1 MFDVT
6 TRYDNVNGER
16 RKVFIIR
23 GDEAYAKTVD
33 VVLSHI
39 RGNHVNDSIRGFPVT
54 LNAKLY
60 RNVGDSVLVFYD
72 GEEPIDTI
80 ATHDWQSQ
88 YTLPVRLSWGD
99 THKITAQ
106 YKSNTQ
112 SLGKKSKSITL
123 HETIPSSYVPTITFT
138 SSNQINQSTSYTVT
152 GRVQFMGENVI
163 DGTEIVISLDGEV
176 INTVE
181 TTNGIFSC
189 PLGTIGKGT
198 HTVTAETIQSD
209 IMNAKAQSLTL
220 NSGYEITILKYPSTL
235 ITDVPS
241 EFKIAVKTNGGN
253 PVSNVTVNFNGTNYT
268 TNSQGIATFN
278 LSTITTGDFRA
289 SCNGSYSDY
298 VHIESVTLPD
308 IYVTSDER
316 ILAQNETLPI
326 DINVPNGSGM
336 KVKVYEDNSPITDLT
351 LDKNGSATYNYNG
364 ANNGEVEIK
373 FATTNLTKTVNIL
386 DTVAYYSQADG
397 NNNLKIL
404 PYRATNF
411 RSSSTRN
418 LELTFNGL
426 FSVGQVQ
433 SGFVHFDPL
442 LGEYGGNVIEL
453 TIASLNQ
460 SPSQYFDIKY
470 GGINVAKCENNE
482 WNGKTVKL
490 VYNGGKCYQ
499 YIDGVLNK
507 TYNNISAPSEPLRW
521 TIALHDINPSSN
533 TSSMKIS
540 DLKIYKE

>member
-33 VVLSHI
+33 VVLSYT
-39 RGNHVNDSIRGFPVT
+39 RGTHTNDTIAGFPVT

-181 TTNGIFSC
+181 TTNGTFSC

-209 IMNAKAQSLTL
+209 TMNAKAQSLTL

-241 EFKIAVKTNGGN
+241 EFKIAVKTNEGN

-268 TNSQGIATFN
+268 TNSQGIVTFN

-326 DINVPNGSGM
+326 SINVPNGSGM

-373 FATTNLTKTVNIL
+373 FATTNLTKTVNVL
-386 DTVAYYSQADG
+386 DTVGYYSQDMG
-397 NNNLKIL
+397 NRNLKVMNFKVM
-404 PYRATNF
+404 NF
-411 RSSSTRN
+411 RSSSTKN
-418 LELTFNGL
+418 LELTF
-426 FSVGQVQ
+426 
-433 SGFVHFDPL
+433 SGTGAYVNFDPIY
-442 LGEYGGNVIEL
+442 GDYGGNVMEL
-453 TIASLNQ
+453 TIPSLNQ
-460 SPSQYFDIKY
+460 DQLHFFDIKY
-470 GGINVAKCENNE
+470 GGRNVAKCENNE
-482 WNGKTVKL
+482 WRGKTIKL
-490 VYNGGKCYQ
+490 VYNNGKCYQ
-499 YIDGVLNK
+499 YVDGVLNK

-521 TIALHDINPSSN
+521 SISLGETLPSSN
-533 TSSMKIS
+533 TSKMGIS

>member
-33 VVLSHI
+33 VVLSYT
-39 RGNHVNDSIRGFPVT
+39 RGTHTNDTIAGFPVT

-209 IMNAKAQSLTL
+209 TMNAKAQSLTL

-241 EFKIAVKTNGGN
+241 EFKIAVKTNEGN
-253 PVSNVTVNFNGTNYT
+253 PVPNATVNFNGTNYT
-268 TNSQGIATFN
+268 TNSQGIVTFN

-326 DINVPNGSGM
+326 SINVPNGSGM

-373 FATTNLTKTVNIL
+373 FATENLTKTINVF
-386 DTVAYYSQADG
+386 DTVCYYSQDEG
-397 NNNLKIL
+397 SRNLRVMNFKTL
-404 PYRATNF
+404 NF
-411 RSSSTRN
+411 RSSSTKN
-418 LELTFNGL
+418 LELTFLGVGS
-426 FSVGQVQ
+426 SVK
-433 SGFVHFDPL
+433 FDPIY
-442 LGEYGGNVIEL
+442 GDYGGNVMEL
-453 TIASLNQ
+453 TILSMNQ
-460 SPSQYFDIKY
+460 DNSQFLDIKY
-470 GGINVAKCENNE
+470 GGRNVAKCENNE
-482 WNGKTVKL
+482 WRGKTVKL
-490 VYNGGKCYQ
+490 VYNDGKCYQ
-499 YIDGVLNK
+499 YVDGVLNK
-507 TYNNISAPSEPLRW
+507 TYDNISAPSEPLRW
-521 TIALHDINPSSN
+521 SISEIIPSSD
-533 TSSMKIS
+533 TSLTKMEIS

>member
-33 VVLSHI
+33 VVLSYT
-39 RGNHVNDSIRGFPVT
+39 RGTHTNDTIAGFPVT

-60 RNVGDSVLVFYD
+60 RNIGDSTLIFYD

-181 TTNGIFSC
+181 TTNGTFSC

-209 IMNAKAQSLTL
+209 
-220 NSGYEITILKYPSTL
+220 TIPQR
-235 ITDVPS
+235 
-241 EFKIAVKTNGGN
+241 ENMTN
-253 PVSNVTVNFNGTNYT
+253 
-268 TNSQGIATFN
+268 
-278 LSTITTGDFRA
+278 R
-289 SCNGSYSDY
+289 
-298 VHIESVTLPD
+298 
-308 IYVTSDER
+308 
-316 ILAQNETLPI
+316 
-326 DINVPNGSGM
+326 
-336 KVKVYEDNSPITDLT
+336 
-351 LDKNGSATYNYNG
+351 
-364 ANNGEVEIK
+364 
-373 FATTNLTKTVNIL
+373 
-386 DTVAYYSQADG
+386 
-397 NNNLKIL
+397 
-404 PYRATNF
+404 
-411 RSSSTRN
+411 
-418 LELTFNGL
+418 
-426 FSVGQVQ
+426 
-433 SGFVHFDPL
+433 
-442 LGEYGGNVIEL
+442 
-453 TIASLNQ
+453 
-460 SPSQYFDIKY
+460 
-470 GGINVAKCENNE
+470 
-482 WNGKTVKL
+482 
-490 VYNGGKCYQ
+490 
-499 YIDGVLNK
+499 
-507 TYNNISAPSEPLRW
+507 
-521 TIALHDINPSSN
+521 
-533 TSSMKIS
+533 
-540 DLKIYKE
+540 YK

>member
-33 VVLSHI
+33 VVLSYT
-39 RGNHVNDSIRGFPVT
+39 RGTHTNDTIAGFPVT

-209 IMNAKAQSLTL
+209 TMNAKAQSLTL

-241 EFKIAVKTNGGN
+241 EFKIAVKTNEGN

-386 DTVAYYSQADG
+386 DTVCYYSQDEG
-397 NNNLKIL
+397 SRNLRVMNFKTL
-404 PYRATNF
+404 NF
-411 RSSSTRN
+411 RSSSTKN
-418 LELTFNGL
+418 LELTFLGT
-426 FSVGQVQ
+426 GA
-433 SGFVHFDPL
+433 GVHFDPIY
-442 LGEYGGNVIEL
+442 GDYGGNVMEL
-453 TIASLNQ
+453 TIPSLNQ
-460 SPSQYFDIKY
+460 DQLHFFDIRY
-470 GGINVAKCENNE
+470 GGRNVAKCENNE
-482 WNGKTVKL
+482 WRGKTVKL
-490 VYNGGKCYQ
+490 VYDDGKCYQ
-499 YIDGVLNK
+499 YVDGALNK

-521 TIALHDINPSSN
+521 TISLGQTLPSSN
-533 TSSMKIS
+533 TSKMEIS